1 MGERVLSAGVI
12 GLGAMGINH
21 ARVYSEM
28 EGVELVAAVDPSPER
43 RRLAARPPLVSSLR
57 TYADYREMLACERL
71 DLVSVAVPT
80 GLHREVAL
88 ACLERR
94 VATLIE
100 KPIAADLEEGR
111 AILGAAEETGTPL
124 MVGHVERFNPA
135 MRELKRRLDG
145 GELGRVFLARA
156 ERVGPF
162 PQRTRDVGV
171 VQDLA
176 THDIDIM
183 RFLLASDVERVYAET
198 EAGLRTEHEDLLS
211 AVMRFRNGV
220 VGLLEVNWLTP
231 TKVRRLTLVGERGMF
246 VADYLTQ
253 ELLFYERESAEAVC
267 LPGQG
272 PGLAAPTGGEAAMTR
287 IPVEKQ
293 EPLRAELEA
302 FVGSV
307 ARGLPSP
314 VPPGDA
320 LAAVEVAVR
329 LVESGR
335 TGRVVQV
342 GAQPIGR
349 HPDGRPSG
357 QRPVGSEG

>member
-1 MGERVLSAGVI
+1 VPSDGGRLLAAGVI

-21 ARVYSEM
+21 ARVYGEI
-28 EGVELVAAVDPSPER
+28 EGVELVAVAEPAAER
-43 RRLAARPPLVSSLR
+43 RRLAARPPLARRLR
-57 TYADYREMLACERL
+57 TYADYREMLARERL
-71 DLVSVAVPT
+71 DLLSVAVPT
-80 GLHREVAL
+80 RLHREVAQ
-88 ACLERR
+88 AALERQ
-94 VATLIE
+94 VAVLVE
-100 KPIAADLEEGR
+100 KPIAPEVGEAR
-111 AILGAAEETGTPL
+111 AILAAAEEAGCQL

-135 MRELKRRLDG
+135 VQELKRRLEA

-183 RFLLASDVERVYAET
+183 RFLLASEVERVYAET
-198 EAGLRTEHEDLLS
+198 ETGLRTEHEDLLS
-211 AVMRFRNGV
+211 AVMRFRSGA

-231 TKVRRLTLVGERGMF
+231 TKVRRLALVGEAGMF
-246 VADYLTQ
+246 VVDYLTQ
-253 ELLFYERESAEAVC
+253 DLLFCERQSAGAAC

-272 PGLAAPTGGEAAMTR
+272 ASPEGLAGGGEGAMTR
-287 IPVEKQ
+287 LPVEKK

-302 FVGSV
+302 FVWSV
-307 ARGLPSP
+307 AQGSPSP
-314 VPPGDA
+314 MPAEDA
-320 LAAVEVAVR
+320 LVAVEVAAR

-335 TGRVVQV
+335 AGRVVQV

-349 HPDGRPSG
+349 
-357 QRPVGSEG
+357 SEV

>member
-1 MGERVLSAGVI
+1 MASQGGRLLAAGVI

-21 ARVYSEM
+21 ARVYGEI
-28 EGVELVAAVDPSPER
+28 EGVELVAAADPAPER
-43 RRLAARPPLVSSLR
+43 RRLAARPPLAGSLR
-57 TYADYREMLACERL
+57 TYPDYREMLRRERL

-80 GLHREVAL
+80 RLHREVAR
-88 ACLERR
+88 AALEHR
-94 VATLIE
+94 VATLVE
-100 KPIAADLEEGR
+100 KPIAAELEEGQ
-111 AILGAAEETGTPL
+111 AILAAAEEAGCQL

-135 MRELKRRLDG
+135 VQELKRRLEA

-183 RFLLASDVERVYAET
+183 RFLLASEVERVYAET

-211 AVMRFRNGV
+211 AVMRFRSGV

-231 TKVRRLTLVGERGMF
+231 AKVRRLALVGEAGMF
-246 VADYLTQ
+246 VVDYLIQ
-253 ELLFYERESAEAVC
+253 ELLFYERESAGAAW
-267 LPGQG
+267 PS
-272 PGLAAPTGGEAAMTR
+272 LAALTGGGEGAMTR
-287 IPVEKQ
+287 IPVEKK

-302 FVGSV
+302 FVESV
-307 ARGLPSP
+307 ARGSPSP
-314 VPPGDA
+314 LPAEDA
-320 LAAVEVAVR
+320 LSAVEVAAR

-349 HPDGRPSG
+349 
-357 QRPVGSEG
+357 SEV

>member
-1 MGERVLSAGVI
+1 VAPVASLDRKLLAAGVI

-21 ARVYSEM
+21 ARVYGEI
-28 EGVELVAAVDPSPER
+28 EGVELVAAADPAAER
-43 RRLAARPPLVSSLR
+43 RGLAARPPLAGSPR
-57 TYADYREMLACERL
+57 TYADYQEMLARERL

-80 GLHREVAL
+80 RLHREVAQ
-88 ACLERR
+88 AALERR
-94 VATLIE
+94 VATLVE
-100 KPIAADLEEGR
+100 KPIAGELEEGQ
-111 AILGAAEETGTPL
+111 AILAAAEEAGCQL

-135 MRELKRRLDG
+135 VQELKRRLEA

-183 RFLLASDVERVYAET
+183 RFLLASEVERVYAET

-211 AVMRFRNGV
+211 AVMRFRSGA

-231 TKVRRLTLVGERGMF
+231 TKVRRLALVGEAGMF
-246 VADYLTQ
+246 VVDYLTQ
-253 ELLFYERESAEAVC
+253 ELLFYERESA
-267 LPGQG
+267 G
-272 PGLAAPTGGEAAMTR
+272 AAWASPATLTGGGEGAMTR
-287 IPVEKQ
+287 IPVEKK

-302 FVGSV
+302 FVESV
-307 ARGLPSP
+307 AQGSSSP
-314 VPPGDA
+314 MPAHDA
-320 LAAVEVAVR
+320 LVAVEVAAR

-335 TGRVVQV
+335 TGRVVQM

-349 HPDGRPSG
+349 
-357 QRPVGSEG
+357 SEV